1 MADIFTVGVVGSGIM
16 GAGLAE
22 VTARAGY
29 DVVLKS
35 RTAESAAAAVA
46 AVTAAL
52 DRQVA
57 KAKLDADE
65 CQAILGRIT
74 ATAETTDLA
83 ECDLVIENVI
93 EDLAT
98 KQALFAELDTIL
110 KPSAVLATNTSTLSV
125 TSLALST
132 QRPALVCGLH
142 FFNPAAVM
150 PLVEIVQ
157 PATTDADTIAR
168 TTEFVQRLGKDPI
181 VVADHAGFVVN
192 ALLFPYLNNA
202 VRMLE
207 RGTADRQSIDA
218 AMRGGCGFPIGPLA
232 LLDLVGLDTSVAIL
246 DTLHQQFGDLNYE
259 PAATLRQLVA
269 EGKLGRKTG
278 AGFYQY

>member
-22 VTARAGY
+22 VSARAGY

-35 RTAESAAAAVA
+35 RTPEAAAQAVA
-46 AVTAAL
+46 TITTAL

-57 KAKLDADE
+57 KGKLEADE
-65 CQAILGRIT
+65 RQAILGRIQ
-74 ATAETTDLA
+74 ATADTSDLV

-98 KQALFAELDTIL
+98 KQALFNELDAIL

-132 QRPALVCGLH
+132 RRPALVCGLH
-142 FFNPAAVM
+142 FFNPVAVM

-157 PATTDADTIAR
+157 PATTDGDTIAR

-207 RGTADRQSIDA
+207 RGTADRQSIDT

-232 LLDLVGLDTSVAIL
+232 LLDLVGLDTSLAIL
-246 DTLHQQFGDLNYE
+246 DTLHQQFGDPNYE
-259 PAATLRQLVA
+259 PAGTLRQLVA
-269 EGKLGRKTG
+269 AGELGRKTG
-278 AGFYQY
+278 SGFYRY